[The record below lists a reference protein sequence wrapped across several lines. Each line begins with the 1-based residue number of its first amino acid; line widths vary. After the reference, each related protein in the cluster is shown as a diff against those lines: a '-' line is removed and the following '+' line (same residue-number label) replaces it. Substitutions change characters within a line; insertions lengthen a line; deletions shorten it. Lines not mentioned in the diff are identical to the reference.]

1 MMTVKRSNG
10 GGWGRDAQDFRSVV
24 RGGPLAE
31 AGSMKRRRQPHEDV
45 EERRSRGTATG
56 KGLGRE
62 SAPCAG
68 RV

>member
-1 MMTVKRSNG
+1 MG
-10 GGWGRDAQDFRSVV
+10 GGGGTPRTSGQVV

-31 AGSMKRRRQPHEDV
+31 AGSMRRRRQPHEDV
-45 EERRSRGTATG
+45 EERHSRGTATG

-68 RV
+68 HV